1 MTPAELEAYLRE
13 RIPLSRAL
21 AVQVIECGPGRVV
34 VAAPLEPNVNHRE
47 TVFGGSAYAVAVL
60 AAWSVVLLRLR
71 SEGLDGRIVIRHG
84 AMDYGRPI
92 VAAFRAVA
100 TPPPEEQWTR
110 LVTALSRGRPA
121 RVTASVALEC
131 DGAGVGRLEGEFVV
145 LPPA

>member
-21 AVQVIECGPGRVV
+21 AVEVIEAGPGRVV

-71 SEGLDGRIVIRHG
+71 ADGLEGRIVIRRG
-84 AMDYGRPI
+84 AMDYERPI
-92 VAAFRAVA
+92 AARFRAVA
-100 TPPPEEQWTR
+100 SAPAAAEWRR
-110 LVTALSRGRPA
+110 LTAALARGRPA
-121 RVTASVALEC
+121 RVAVSATLEC
-131 DGAGVGRLEGEFVV
+131 AGTGAGRFDGEFVV